1 MRKKSAIT
9 LPNIYIFA
17 PTRNSHLTT
26 RNWITPLSLNSN
38 RLDAF
43 LAFLGV
49 ERNLSP
55 MTIQSYQE
63 DLRHFVTWL
72 DNQSLDL
79 KDLTP
84 EKLDEF
90 LSETASKVRG
100 DSDDNRTDLSGHSK
114 GTSTNRDGDRE
125 EYAATSIARHFS
137 SLRGFLKYM
146 QHQGE
151 YDFSTES
158 MLATPRLARYLPQ
171 YLTREEVDSV
181 FESAAHGKNPLR
193 DTALF
198 ELMYSAGLRISE
210 TLGIKLSQLDLD
222 NEWLTPIGKGNKQR
236 LIPLGSKAKENLR
249 EWIERGRPLTHPATD
264 NVILNAHGKPMSRMG
279 AWKIVQQHTLHLTKQ
294 VSPHTFRHSFA
305 THCLEA
311 GMDLRVLQELLGH
324 ADISTTQIYTHV
336 DKEFIKQEHKSF
348 HPREK
353 HP

>member
-1 MRKKSAIT
+1 M
-9 LPNIYIFA
+9 
-17 PTRNSHLTT
+17 
-26 RNWITPLSLNSN
+26 SLNSN

-55 MTIQSYQE
+55 ATIQSYQE
-63 DLRHFVTWL
+63 DLRHFVNWL
-72 DNQSLDL
+72 DEQTLDL
-79 KDLTP
+79 KELTP

-90 LSETASKVRG
+90 LSFMASKVRDDSNGKRGKSSSSG
-100 DSDDNRTDLSGHSK
+100 DT
-114 GTSTNRDGDRE
+114 DRE

-146 QHQGE
+146 QNQGE

-158 MLATPRLARYLPQ
+158 MLATPRLGHYLPQ

-210 TLGIKLSQLDLD
+210 TLGIKLAQLDLD

-249 EWIERGRPLTHPATD
+249 EWIERGRPLTHPTTD
-264 NVILNAHGKPMSRMG
+264 NIILNMHGKPMSRMG
-279 AWKIVQQHTLHLTKQ
+279 AWKIVQQHTMHLTKQ

-348 HPREK
+348 HPREVAERD
-353 HP
+353 PR

>member
-1 MRKKSAIT
+1 M
-9 LPNIYIFA
+9 
-17 PTRNSHLTT
+17 
-26 RNWITPLSLNSN
+26 
-38 RLDAF
+38 
-43 LAFLGV
+43 AFLGV

-55 MTIQSYQE
+55 ATIQSYQE
-63 DLRHFVTWL
+63 DLRHFVGWL
-72 DNQSLDL
+72 DEHSLDL
-79 KDLTP
+79 KALTP

-90 LSETASKVRG
+90 LSDEAA
-100 DSDDNRTDLSGHSK
+100 H
-114 GTSTNRDGDRE
+114 E
-125 EYAATSIARHFS
+125 EYSPTSIARHFS

-146 QHQGE
+146 QNQGE

-158 MLATPRLARYLPQ
+158 MLATPRLGHYLPQ

-181 FESAAHGKNPLR
+181 FESAANGKNPLR
-193 DTALF
+193 DTAMF

-210 TLGIKLSQLDLD
+210 TLGIKLTHLDLE

-236 LIPLGSKAKENLR
+236 LIPLGSKAKENLK
-249 EWIERGRPLTHPATD
+249 EWIERGRPLTHPETD
-264 NVILNAHGKPMSRMG
+264 NVILNSRGKPMSRMG
-279 AWKIVQQHTLHLTKQ
+279 AWKIVQQHTMHLTKQ

-348 HPREK
+348 HPREVAQRESREDGGK
-353 HP
+353 NGN

>member
-1 MRKKSAIT
+1 M
-9 LPNIYIFA
+9 
-17 PTRNSHLTT
+17 
-26 RNWITPLSLNSN
+26 SLNSN

-43 LAFLGV
+43 LAYLGV

-63 DLRHFVTWL
+63 DLRHFVSWL
-72 DNQSLDL
+72 DENSIDL
-79 KDLTP
+79 KDMTP

-90 LSETASKVRG
+90 LTITASKVRG
-100 DSDDNRTDLSGHSK
+100 VNDSFSNRG
-114 GTSTNRDGDRE
+114 GNREGDRNGDRA

-146 QHQGE
+146 QNQGE

-158 MLATPRLARYLPQ
+158 MLATPRLGHYLPQ

-181 FESAAHGKNPLR
+181 FESAANGKNPLR

-210 TLGIKLSQLDLD
+210 TLNIKLAHLDLD

-249 EWIERGRPLTHPATD
+249 EWIERGRTLTHPTTD
-264 NVILNAHGKPMSRMG
+264 NIILNAHGKPMSRMG

-348 HPREK
+348 HPREVAQRESRD
-353 HP
+353 

>member
-1 MRKKSAIT
+1 M
-9 LPNIYIFA
+9 
-17 PTRNSHLTT
+17 
-26 RNWITPLSLNSN
+26 SLNSN

-43 LAFLGV
+43 LAYLGV

-63 DLRHFVTWL
+63 DLRHFVSWL
-72 DNQSLDL
+72 DENSIDL
-79 KDLTP
+79 KDMTP

-90 LSETASKVRG
+90 LTITASKVRG
-100 DSDDNRTDLSGHSK
+100 VNDSFSNRG
-114 GTSTNRDGDRE
+114 GNREGDCNGDRA

-146 QHQGE
+146 QNQGE

-158 MLATPRLARYLPQ
+158 MLATPRLGHYLPQ
-171 YLTREEVDSV
+171 YLTREEIDSV
-181 FESAAHGKNPLR
+181 FESAANGKNPLR

-210 TLGIKLSQLDLD
+210 TLGIKLAQLDLD

-236 LIPLGSKAKENLR
+236 LIPLGTKAKENLR
-249 EWIERGRPLTHPATD
+249 EWIERSRPLTHPSTD
-264 NVILNAHGKPMSRMG
+264 NVILNSRGKPMSRMG
-279 AWKIVQQHTLHLTKQ
+279 AWKIVQQHTMHLTKQ

-336 DKEFIKQEHKSF
+336 DKEFIKQEHKQF

-353 HP
+353 QP

>member
-1 MRKKSAIT
+1 MSMNT
-9 LPNIYIFA
+9 
-17 PTRNSHLTT
+17 
-26 RNWITPLSLNSN
+26 N
-38 RLDAF
+38 RMDAY

-55 MTIQSYQE
+55 KTIQSYQE
-63 DLRHFVTWL
+63 DLRHFVAWL
-72 DNQSLDL
+72 DESGIDL
-79 KDLTP
+79 KELTP

-90 LSETASKVRG
+90 LTLIAG
-100 DSDDNRTDLSGHSK
+100 Q
-114 GTSTNRDGDRE
+114 E
-125 EYAATSIARHFS
+125 EYSPTSVARHFS

-146 QHQGE
+146 EQQKE
-151 YDFSTES
+151 YGYSTES
-158 MLATPRLARYLPQ
+158 MLATPRLGHYLPE

-181 FESAAHGKNPLR
+181 FESAANGKNPLR

-210 TLGIKLSQLDLD
+210 ALGIKVSQLDLD

-249 EWIERGRPLTHPATD
+249 AWIEDGRPLTHPTTD
-264 NVILNAHGKPMSRMG
+264 NIILNKNGKPMSRMG
-279 AWKIVQQHTLHLTKQ
+279 AWKIVQQHTAHLTKQ

-324 ADISTTQIYTHV
+324 ADISTTQIYTHI
-336 DKEFIKQEHKSF
+336 DKEFIKQEHRQF
-348 HPREK
+348 HPREMGGK
-353 HP
+353 

>member
-1 MRKKSAIT
+1 M
-9 LPNIYIFA
+9 
-17 PTRNSHLTT
+17 
-26 RNWITPLSLNSN
+26 SLNSN

-43 LAFLGV
+43 LAYLGV

-63 DLRHFVTWL
+63 DLRHFIAWL
-72 DNQSLDL
+72 DDRGLDL
-79 KDLTP
+79 KTMTP
-84 EKLDEF
+84 QQLDEF
-90 LSETASKVRG
+90 LTATASKAG
-100 DSDDNRTDLSGHSK
+100 DDDG
-114 GTSTNRDGDRE
+114 
-125 EYAATSIARHFS
+125 YAATSIARHFS

-146 QHQGE
+146 QNQGE

-158 MLATPRLARYLPQ
+158 MLATPRLGHYLPQ

-181 FESAAHGKNPLR
+181 FESASKGKNPLR

-210 TLGIKLSQLDLD
+210 TLGIKLSHLDLD

-236 LIPLGSKAKENLR
+236 LIPLGSQAKENLK
-249 EWIERGRPLTHPATD
+249 EWIEVGRPLTHPATD
-264 NVILNAHGKPMSRMG
+264 NIILNRNGKPMSRMG
-279 AWKIVQQHTLHLTKQ
+279 AWKIVQLHTQHLTKQ

-348 HPREK
+348 HPRENGK
-353 HP
+353 RD

>member
-1 MRKKSAIT
+1 MS
-9 LPNIYIFA
+9 F
-17 PTRNSHLTT
+17 
-26 RNWITPLSLNSN
+26 NSN

-43 LAFLGV
+43 LAHLGV
-49 ERNLSP
+49 ERNLSQ

-63 DLRHFVTWL
+63 DLRHFIAWL
-72 DNQSLDL
+72 DERGLDL
-79 KDLTP
+79 KELTP
-84 EKLDEF
+84 TLLDEF
-90 LSETASKVRG
+90 LTMTAGQVEYSP
-100 DSDDNRTDLSGHSK
+100 
-114 GTSTNRDGDRE
+114 TSV
-125 EYAATSIARHFS
+125 ARHFS

-146 QHQGE
+146 QNQGE
-151 YDFSTES
+151 YDYSTES
-158 MLATPRLARYLPQ
+158 MLANPKLGHYLPE

-181 FESAAHGKNPLR
+181 FESATNGKNPLR

-236 LIPLGSKAKENLR
+236 LIPLGSKAKENLKAWL
-249 EWIERGRPLTHPATD
+249 ELGRPLTHPETD
-264 NVILNAHGKPMSRMG
+264 NVILNNHGKPMSRMG
-279 AWKIVQQHTLHLTKQ
+279 AWKIVQQHTAHLSKQ

-336 DKEFIKQEHKSF
+336 DKEFIKQEHRGF
-348 HPREK
+348 HPREVAERDNRDK
-353 HP
+353 G

>member
-1 MRKKSAIT
+1 M
-9 LPNIYIFA
+9 
-17 PTRNSHLTT
+17 
-26 RNWITPLSLNSN
+26 SLNSN
-38 RLDAF
+38 RLDAYM
-43 LAFLGV
+43 AFLGV

-63 DLRHFVTWL
+63 DLRHFVGWL
-72 DNQSLDL
+72 DEQNLDL

-90 LSETASKVRG
+90 LTVAASKVNSAG
-100 DSDDNRTDLSGHSK
+100 
-114 GTSTNRDGDRE
+114 NRDDGA

-146 QHQGE
+146 QNQGE

-158 MLATPRLARYLPQ
+158 MLATPRLGHYLPQ

-181 FESAAHGKNPLR
+181 FESAANGKNPLR

-210 TLGIKLSQLDLD
+210 TLGIKLAHLDLD

-236 LIPLGSKAKENLR
+236 LIPLGSKAKENLK
-249 EWIERGRPLTHPATD
+249 EWIERGRPLTHPSTD
-264 NVILNAHGKPMSRMG
+264 NVILNSRGKPMSRMG
-279 AWKIVQQHTLHLTKQ
+279 AWKIVQQHTMHLTKQ

-348 HPREK
+348 HPREVAQRESPK
-353 HP
+353 K